1 MGRIEI
7 VGKLDDFFNKHTP
20 FTEEC
25 HVLYTLVEI
34 RKILDRE
41 NNRKYPILRFYCNW
55 SVHTDKD
62 STREME
68 AVMKDI
74 YEDIEKQ
81 IANPALVGMGGKTK
95 VIGFMYM
102 EDLQAEI
109 EKFLQEYQLRI
120 SLTEKS
126 IWLEFVKLLVKI
138 LADQPINTPSV
149 DIKQFAFLPAADGC
163 VRGRIDF
170 VKNIGQY
177 SYYQFGNAY

>member
-7 VGKLDDFFNKHTP
+7 VDKLNLFLDKHAP

-34 RKILDRE
+34 RKVLDRE

-62 STREME
+62 STKEME
-68 AVMKDI
+68 VVMKDI
-74 YEDIEKQ
+74 YEDIKKQ
-81 IANPALVGMGGKTK
+81 IANPTLVSGKTK
-95 VIGFMYM
+95 IIGFMYM
-102 EDLQAEI
+102 EDLQAEVL
-109 EKFLQEYQLRI
+109 KFLQEYQLPI

-126 IWLEFVKLLVKI
+126 NWLEFVKLLVKI
-138 LADQPINTPSV
+138 LADQPINTPSA

>member
-7 VGKLDDFFNKHTP
+7 VDKLNLFLDKHAP

-34 RKILDRE
+34 RKVLDRE

-62 STREME
+62 STKEME
-68 AVMKDI
+68 VVMKDI
-74 YEDIEKQ
+74 YEDIKKQ
-81 IANPALVGMGGKTK
+81 IANPALVSGKTK
-95 VIGFMYM
+95 IIGFMYM
-102 EDLQAEI
+102 EDLQAEVL
-109 EKFLQEYQLRI
+109 KFLQEYQLPI

-126 IWLEFVKLLVKI
+126 NWLEFVKLFVKI
-138 LADQPINTPSV
+138 LVDQPIKTPSV
-149 DIKQFAFLPAADGC
+149 DIKQFAFLPAAEGC

-170 VKNIGQY
+170 NQNIGQY

>member
-7 VGKLDDFFNKHTP
+7 VDKLDIFLEKHKP

-25 HVLYTLVEI
+25 HVLYSLVEI
-34 RKILDRE
+34 RKVLDRE

-68 AVMKDI
+68 AIMKDI
-74 YEDIEKQ
+74 YQDIEKQ
-81 IANPALVGMGGKTK
+81 IANPALVGMSGKTK

-102 EDLQAEI
+102 EDLQSEMT
-109 EKFLQEYQLRI
+109 KFLQEYQLPTP
-120 SLTEKS
+120 LTEKHN
-126 IWLEFVKLLVKI
+126 WLEFVKLFVKI
-138 LADQPINTPSV
+138 LSDQPINTPCAE
-149 DIKQFAFLPAADGC
+149 IKQFAFLPAANGC
-163 VRGRIDF
+163 VRGKIDF
-170 VKNIGQY
+170 TQNIGQY

>member
-7 VGKLDDFFNKHTP
+7 LDKLNLFLDKHAP

-25 HVLYTLVEI
+25 HVLYALVEI
-34 RKILDRE
+34 RKVLDRE

-62 STREME
+62 STKEME
-68 AVMKDI
+68 AVMNDI
-74 YEDIEKQ
+74 YKDIEKQ

-109 EKFLQEYQLRI
+109 LKFLQEYELPI

-126 IWLEFVKLLVKI
+126 NWLEFVKLLVKI
-138 LADQPINTPSV
+138 LADQPINTPSA

>member
-1 MGRIEI
+1 MGRTEI

-20 FTEEC
+20 FMEEC

-34 RKILDRE
+34 RKVLDRE

-55 SVHTDKD
+55 SVHTDKYL
-62 STREME
+62 TKEME

-109 EKFLQEYQLRI
+109 LKFLQEYELPI
-120 SLTEKS
+120 SLTGKS
-126 IWLEFVKLLVKI
+126 NWLEFVKLLVKI
-138 LADQPINTPSV
+138 LADQPINTPSA

>member
-1 MGRIEI
+1 MGQVEI
-7 VGKLDDFFNKHTP
+7 VDKLNLFLNKHAP

-25 HVLYTLVEI
+25 HVLYALVEI
-34 RKILDRE
+34 RKVLDRE

-55 SVHTDKD
+55 SVRTDKD
-62 STREME
+62 STKEMK

-109 EKFLQEYQLRI
+109 LKFL
-120 SLTEKS
+120 
-126 IWLEFVKLLVKI
+126 
-138 LADQPINTPSV
+138 
-149 DIKQFAFLPAADGC
+149 
-163 VRGRIDF
+163 
-170 VKNIGQY
+170 
-177 SYYQFGNAY
+177 

>member
-7 VGKLDDFFNKHTP
+7 VDKLNLFLDKHTP

-25 HVLYTLVEI
+25 HVLYALVEI
-34 RKILDRE
+34 RKVLDRE

-62 STREME
+62 STKEME
-68 AVMKDI
+68 LVMKDI
-74 YEDIEKQ
+74 YDDIKKQ
-81 IANPALVGMGGKTK
+81 IANPALVSGKTK
-95 VIGFMYM
+95 IIGFMYM

-109 EKFLQEYQLRI
+109 LKFLQEYQLPI

-126 IWLEFVKLLVKI
+126 NWFEFVKLFVKI
-138 LADQPINTPSV
+138 LVDQPIKTPSA
-149 DIKQFAFLPAADGC
+149 DIKQFAFLPVAEGC

-170 VKNIGQY
+170 NENIGQY
-177 SYYQFGNAY
+177 SYYQFGNTY

>member
-1 MGRIEI
+1 MGRVEI
-7 VGKLDDFFNKHTP
+7 VEKLNTFLDKHSP

-25 HVLYTLVEI
+25 HVSYLLVEI
-34 RKILDRE
+34 RKVLDRE
-41 NNRKYPILRFYCNW
+41 NNHKYPILRFYCNW

-62 STREME
+62 STQEME
-68 AVMKDI
+68 AIMKDI
-74 YEDIEKQ
+74 YRDVEKQ

-95 VIGFMYM
+95 VIGFLYM
-102 EDLQAEI
+102 EYVQAEI
-109 EKFLQEYQLRI
+109 EKFLQEYQLPI

-126 IWLEFVKLLVKI
+126 NWLEFVKLLVKI
-138 LADQPINTPSV
+138 LADQPTNTPRA
-149 DIKQFAFLPAADGC
+149 DIKQFAFLSAADGC

>member
-7 VGKLDDFFNKHTP
+7 VGKLDDFFNKHAP

-34 RKILDRE
+34 RKVLDRE

-62 STREME
+62 STKEME

-109 EKFLQEYQLRI
+109 LKFLQEYELPI

-126 IWLEFVKLLVKI
+126 NWLNFEKLFEKI
-138 LADQPINTPSV
+138 LPAQPINTPSA

>member
-7 VGKLDDFFNKHTP
+7 VNKLNLFLDKHAP

-34 RKILDRE
+34 RKVLDRE
-41 NNRKYPILRFYCNW
+41 NNSKYPILRFYCNW
-55 SVHTDKD
+55 SVHTDKK
-62 STREME
+62 STKEME

-81 IANPALVGMGGKTK
+81 ITTPALGGKGRKTK

-109 EKFLQEYQLRI
+109 GKFLQDYQLPV

-126 IWLEFVKLLVKI
+126 SWLEFVKLLVKI
-138 LADQPINTPSV
+138 LVDQPINTPSA
-149 DIKQFAFLPAADGC
+149 DIKQFSFLPAADGC

-170 VKNIGQY
+170 VRNIGRFSHY
-177 SYYQFGNAY
+177 KFGNAY

>member
-7 VGKLDDFFNKHTP
+7 VDKLNTFLDKRSP

-25 HVLYTLVEI
+25 QVLYLLVEI
-34 RKILDRE
+34 RKVLGRE

-62 STREME
+62 STKEME
-68 AVMKDI
+68 VVMKDI

-81 IANPALVGMGGKTK
+81 ITNPALVGMNGKTK
-95 VIGFMYM
+95 VISFMYM
-102 EDLQAEI
+102 EDLQAEMT
-109 EKFLQEYQLRI
+109 KFLQEYELPI

-126 IWLEFVKLLVKI
+126 NWLEFVKLLVKI
-138 LADQPINTPSV
+138 LVDQPINNPSIN
-149 DIKQFAFLPAADGC
+149 IKQFSFLPATDGC

-177 SYYQFGNAY
+177 SYYQFGNTY